1 MKIRRIIPLV
11 APMDIR
17 MAMSC
22 VFSMTSMTSVVTM
35 EKEPM
40 RTTIASRM
48 NMPIFSS
55 FNAAKR
61 LAFMS
66 IHVRTEASGPSSFW
80 RAAATVS
87 ALYTSLTVTS
97 MPEI

>member
-1 MKIRRIIPLV
+1 
-11 APMDIR
+11 MDIR

-22 VFSMTSMTSVVTM
+22 VFSMTSMTSVVTI